1 MVRLPAGSPAKLLLV
16 VTKPVTE
23 LELVGGNPA
32 LDFANTLEGPLDGEP
47 GEDHLR
53 EPGDLV
59 AWARYAGVLDDAPAA
74 DGRVLDRARTLR
86 AAIYDVFRAVADGR
100 EPPGAPLEQLAR
112 FHAEAAA
119 HARLAPA
126 SGRFELSWDGE
137 DPARVL
143 WPLAV
148 AAVDL
153 LRTGPLGRLKVCAE
167 CRWLFLDRSRNG
179 SRLWCSMNECG
190 GRSKMRRYRARR
202 ATRR

>member
-1 MVRLPAGSPAKLLLV
+1 VLV

-32 LDFANTLEGPLDGEP
+32 LDFANTLEGPRDGEP

-53 EPGDLV
+53 EPADLD
-59 AWARYAGVLDDAPAA
+59 AWARYAGVLDGATAA
-74 DGRVLDRARTLR
+74 GGRRVLARARTLR
-86 AAIYDVFRAVADGR
+86 TAIYDVFRAVAVGST
-100 EPPGAPLEQLAR
+100 PPAGALDQLAG
-112 FHAEAAA
+112 FHAEAVA

-126 SGRFELSWDGE
+126 SGGFDLTWDPY
-137 DPARVL
+137 DPERVL
-143 WPLAV
+143 WPLAA

-153 LRTGPLGRLKVCAE
+153 LRSGPLERVELCVE
-167 CRWLFLDRSRNG
+167 CRWLFLDQSRNH
-179 SRLWCSMNECG
+179 SRRWCSMNECG